1 MCYDIKHFSTDRMR
15 EAVEY
20 LKKQPQTPLV
30 GLVGSTHVQDE
41 LFQLGATPM
50 LHLDRLTGMTPKQVW
65 DAFDVQVSDQVAYFR
80 KRSAS

>member
-1 MCYDIKHFSTDRMR
+1 MCYDRKHFPIDRMR

-20 LKKQPQTPLV
+20 LKSQPQTPFV
-30 GLVGSTHVQDE
+30 GLVGETHVRDE
-41 LFQLGATPM
+41 RFQLGATPM

-80 KRSAS
+80 KRLAS